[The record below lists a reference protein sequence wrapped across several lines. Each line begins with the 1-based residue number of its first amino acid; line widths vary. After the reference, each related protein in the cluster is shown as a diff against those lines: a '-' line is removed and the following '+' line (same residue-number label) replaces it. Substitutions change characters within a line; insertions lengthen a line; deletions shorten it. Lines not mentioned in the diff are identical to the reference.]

1 MTPFVNSPEAAF
13 LSILVLFLFTA
24 FMDVVI
30 FTMSIVYRLK
40 PYLLIVEL
48 FVTFA
53 SVILFCLLSGVAP
66 YRYRGG
72 EIENLPSI
80 CFMPLWGVSLL
91 CAGLLISATLLLAFV
106 IKKRLS
112 SITPMAVKEAAS
124 VLPNG
129 LCFYEETGRVLL
141 LNEKI
146 DQECHDLMNAPL
158 NDGIAFWNGLKKN
171 EALVEGGRNGDDS
184 LIIQERNGK
193 VVCYTR
199 FLHQLGKKRV
209 FELIGV
215 DITTQYKLKL
225 ELEEKNEN
233 LRKLGL
239 RLRKYG
245 ETVGEVTREKEIL
258 AAKVKVHAKLGSL
271 ILQTKKFLLSQHDF
285 NRELL
290 AATWMDV
297 ISLVFT
303 SEEPKDPWFEA
314 EETATNVGVSL
325 VYSGSRPQQGTTA
338 ERIFAQAIFEGAINL
353 ARHSNG
359 DKLFVKFEQDAKKNY
374 LILTDKG
381 SNAKPVLKEGGGL
394 SSLRSL
400 VENSGGEMVTNAQ
413 PRFTI
418 SISLPRGN

>member
-1 MTPFVNSPEAAF
+1 MIPFVYSPEAAF
-13 LSILVLFLFTA
+13 LSILVLFLFTV
-24 FMDVVI
+24 FMDVVV
-30 FTMSIVYRLK
+30 FTTSIVYRLK

-48 FVTFA
+48 FVTFT
-53 SVILFCLLSGVAP
+53 SVILFCLLSNVAP

-72 EIENLPSI
+72 EIESLPSI
-80 CFMPLWGVSLL
+80 CFMPLWGVLL
-91 CAGLLISATLLLAFV
+91 LYVGLFIGATLLLVFV

-112 SITPMAVKEAAS
+112 SITPMAVKEAIS
-124 VLPNG
+124 VLPND

-141 LNEKI
+141 LNEQI
-146 DQECHDLMNAPL
+146 DQESYALMHAPL
-158 NDGIAFWNGLKKN
+158 NDGIAFWNSLKNN
-171 EALVEGGRNGDDS
+171 EIVLEGDHKGDDS
-184 LIIQERNGK
+184 LIIEERDGK

-215 DITTQYKLKL
+215 DITTQYKLKS

-233 LRKLGL
+233 LRKFGL

-271 ILQTKKFLLSQHDF
+271 ILQTKKSLLSQNGF

-290 AATWMDV
+290 AEAWMD
-297 ISLVFT
+297 IIGLVFT
-303 SEEPKDPWFEA
+303 SEEPKDPWIEA

-325 VYSGSRPQQGTTA
+325 IYSGSRPQHGTIA
-338 ERIFAQAIFEGAINL
+338 EKIFAQAIFEGAVNL

-359 DKLFVKFEQDAKKNY
+359 DKLFARY
-374 LILTDKG
+374 G
-381 SNAKPVLKEGGGL
+381 SK
-394 SSLRSL
+394 
-400 VENSGGEMVTNAQ
+400 
-413 PRFTI
+413 
-418 SISLPRGN
+418 